1 MVKLI
6 HCLFNVQLTYD
17 RQSSG
22 LASFKHL
29 GVQFQKGLKDL
40 KASSASLWDTTWLA
54 LRQPS
59 SCVWHQDVV
68 WQPWAQPHP
77 QADDYFAE
85 VWPGPFLDAPKS
97 FALLSWMVVSIHF
110 YHVFIYPATGMMKP
124 TDLHPFW
131 ISFKAPMSLC
141 IECYFLTD

>member
-40 KASSASLWDTTWLA
+40 KASSASL
-54 LRQPS
+54 
-59 SCVWHQDVV
+59 
-68 WQPWAQPHP
+68 
-77 QADDYFAE
+77 
-85 VWPGPFLDAPKS
+85 
-97 FALLSWMVVSIHF
+97 
-110 YHVFIYPATGMMKP
+110 
-124 TDLHPFW
+124 
-131 ISFKAPMSLC
+131 
-141 IECYFLTD
+141 